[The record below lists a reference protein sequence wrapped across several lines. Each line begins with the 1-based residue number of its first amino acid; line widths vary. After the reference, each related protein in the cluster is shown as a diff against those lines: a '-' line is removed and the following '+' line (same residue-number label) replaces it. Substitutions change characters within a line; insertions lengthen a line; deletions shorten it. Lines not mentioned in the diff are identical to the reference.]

1 MSKYNKTVL
10 TNAGIDLAKKVNAG
24 RAKFSITKAAT
35 SSENLSDKSIADLQN
50 MTELPS
56 IMQYGLITD
65 VEDSALDKDTVI
77 GMDLKFN
84 NKELAHGYSVN
95 AIGLYAKE
103 DGGNEFLYAIAT
115 AVDPEHMPDFNNK
128 AMFQF
133 NITMYVVVG
142 QSSSVTINVTEEGVA
157 TKQDLAAV
165 EVEVGKKANATD
177 VYDKTTINQKF
188 GLKANKTDVTNQI
201 NQAKGE
207 AEKYAYDQAK
217 INDDNFKA
225 LKQRVDT
232 DETTKANKADVYNK
246 QEVDDKVAAAGK
258 VKSVNGG
265 MGDVQLGG
273 TNLFIKSTLQHGW
286 LDHTAQGGVQYSEV
300 DYHTDY
306 IWVNGKSK
314 FTLIFYQ
321 PSEYVKSHYTNAQI
335 DFYDENQSWIGRV
348 DTGNGWIVEADDIW
362 LPFSLAD
369 GTFWLRVSINY
380 GSTAEKDSS
389 KTKLEYGTV
398 VTDWSPAP
406 EDMISDKDFE
416 QFKQDNQNALNSKAT
431 PNDVAQAENRA
442 NAHADSVAG
451 TAQSN
456 AQNYTSSQLA
466 NYYNKQ
472 QADNALTQKAP
483 STVDGHDVAHL
494 LHNFVSL
501 WGGDAEREPQINGN
515 STHFFDQIELVGRV
529 LTASGFFSTDSN
541 NFTFPI
547 RKDDGSYSNEQL
559 ATALKLISEYVYAA
573 KGYTDTSVNA
583 IPRYSENLLINSS
596 TYLQSI
602 GGNGLI
608 NETKVPAA
616 KGDKFS
622 IGAWIDNTKDAGD
635 DCVAI
640 WLYDAQDTAIAVA
653 KGNVIAAG
661 KSGYSN
667 VTTTISYD
675 QTTYVTA
682 HISGTGTQYKEVKL
696 AKWENGLPP
705 NMTYNHNPADEELD
719 ANLAL
724 DKAKKYADSAAT
736 SAQNNANSYTNGILI
751 APKQDISNLKGRV
764 TALENRE
771 YAKDAGTD
779 ADALTYSQAHPSVIV
794 FGD

>member
-50 MTELPS
+50 LTELPS
-56 IMQYGLITD
+56 IMQYGMITD

-103 DGGNEFLYAIAT
+103 DGGSEFLYAIAT

-133 NITMYVVVG
+133 NVTMYVVVG
-142 QSSSVTINVTEEGVA
+142 QSSNVTINVTEEGVA
-157 TKQDLAAV
+157 TKQDLVAV
-165 EVEVGKKANATD
+165 EAEVGKKANVSD
-177 VYDKTTINQKF
+177 VYDKAAINQKL
-188 GLKANKTDVTNQI
+188 GLKANSTDVTKQI

-217 INDDNFKA
+217 INDDNFKG

-258 VKSVNGG
+258 VKSVNHNEPDKNGNIDIDTG
-265 MGDVQLGG
+265 VTSFNGNKGNVLGISDIKVNGYDVKANGANNGSVNFNYFLNGRNFATTVNGIDATQDGNITIPVGD
-273 TNLFIKSTLQHGW
+273 TI
-286 LDHTAQGGVQYSEV
+286 DTAQ
-300 DYHTDY
+300 
-306 IWVNGKSK
+306 
-314 FTLIFYQ
+314 
-321 PSEYVKSHYTNAQI
+321 
-335 DFYDENQSWIGRV
+335 
-348 DTGNGWIVEADDIW
+348 
-362 LPFSLAD
+362 
-369 GTFWLRVSINY
+369 
-380 GSTAEKDSS
+380 
-389 KTKLEYGTV
+389 
-398 VTDWSPAP
+398 
-406 EDMISDKDFE
+406 
-416 QFKQDNQNALNSKAT
+416 
-431 PNDVAQAENRA
+431 
-442 NAHADSVAG
+442 
-451 TAQSN
+451 
-456 AQNYTSSQLA
+456 
-466 NYYNKQ
+466 
-472 QADNALTQKAP
+472 
-483 STVDGHDVAHL
+483 VDGHTVKHL
-494 LHNFVSL
+494 LENFVRL
-501 WGGDAEREPQINGN
+501 WGGDAQREPVINGK
-515 STHFFDQIELVGRV
+515 SQHFFDQVEWIGRV
-529 LTASGFFSTDSN
+529 LTNSGFFANGNDAY
-541 NFTFPI
+541 TFPI
-547 RKDDGSYSNEQL
+547 RKNDGSYSNEQL
-559 ATALKLISEYVYAA
+559 ATALKLISECAYAA
-573 KGYTDTSVNA
+573 KGYTDVSVNA

-596 TYLQSI
+596 TYLQAI

-608 NETKVPAA
+608 NETKVSAI

-622 IGAWIDNTKDAGD
+622 IGVWIDNTKDAGD
-635 DCVAI
+635 NCVAL
-640 WLYDAQDTAIAVA
+640 WLYDAQNKAIAVA
-653 KGNVIAAG
+653 KGNVIVAG
-661 KSGYSN
+661 KSGYSS

-682 HISGTGTQYKEVKL
+682 HISGTGTQYREVKL

-736 SAQNNANSYTNGILI
+736 SAQNNANSYTNGTLI

-764 TALENRE
+764 TALETRE
-771 YAKDAGTD
+771 YTHDAGTD
-779 ADALTYSQAHPSVIV
+779 VDALTYSQAHPSVIV